1 VENAALFRYSIS
13 GGIFMD
19 SQRNT
24 CEVCG
29 QICETD
35 QELKKHMLAAH
46 DIEAEDEE
54 LSDNEE
60 TAA

>member
-1 VENAALFRYSIS
+1 
-13 GGIFMD
+13 MD

-29 QICETD
+29 HIFDTGV
-35 QELKKHMLAAH
+35 ELKKHMLIAH
-46 DIEAEDEE
+46 DIETEDEE
-54 LSDNEE
+54 LFDNED

>member
-1 VENAALFRYSIS
+1 
-13 GGIFMD
+13 MD
-19 SQRNT
+19 SQRT
-24 CEVCG
+24 SCEVCG

-35 QELKKHMLAAH
+35 RELKKHMLAAH

>member
-1 VENAALFRYSIS
+1 
-13 GGIFMD
+13 MD

>member
-1 VENAALFRYSIS
+1 
-13 GGIFMD
+13 MD
-19 SQRNT
+19 RQTNI

-29 QICETD
+29 HICETD
-35 QELKKHMLAAH
+35 RELKKHMLAAH